1 MHAHIGFKTN
11 AVSSHGQEIQLLNES
26 KKFPISSGK
35 DGNNKL
41 QSQQLVKIYLWGCI
55 PICYSVLVNEAIIT
69 C

>member
-26 KKFPISSGK
+26 KNFPISPRK
-35 DGNNKL
+35 DDNNKF
-41 QSQQLVKIYLWGCI
+41 QSQQLVMIYLWGCI
-55 PICYSVLVNEAIIT
+55 TICYNVLVNEAIIT